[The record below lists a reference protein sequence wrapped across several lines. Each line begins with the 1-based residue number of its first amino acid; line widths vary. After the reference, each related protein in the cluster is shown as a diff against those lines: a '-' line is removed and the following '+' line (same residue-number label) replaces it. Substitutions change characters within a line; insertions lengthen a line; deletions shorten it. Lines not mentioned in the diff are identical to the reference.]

1 MEKKTKTL
9 KAKLLI
15 MNGSNERY
23 AGKRKYS
30 TMKIMRVKFEKVR
43 VMDLRKYGN
52 NYSNSLQKKG
62 ATGFMSVTM
71 FIPKL
76 GSWRQGRKTLFGE
89 KISLWT
95 DSDYSSAGERDLSGY
110 TETTVIPKC
119 YINIFLDNPN
129 NPTAGKGKDDG
140 KL

>member
-52 NYSNSLQKKG
+52 NYSNSLQKK
-62 ATGFMSVTM
+62 A
-71 FIPKL
+71 
-76 GSWRQGRKTLFGE
+76 QQ
-89 KISLWT
+89 
-95 DSDYSSAGERDLSGY
+95 DL
-110 TETTVIPKC
+110 
-119 YINIFLDNPN
+119 
-129 NPTAGKGKDDG
+129 
-140 KL
+140 